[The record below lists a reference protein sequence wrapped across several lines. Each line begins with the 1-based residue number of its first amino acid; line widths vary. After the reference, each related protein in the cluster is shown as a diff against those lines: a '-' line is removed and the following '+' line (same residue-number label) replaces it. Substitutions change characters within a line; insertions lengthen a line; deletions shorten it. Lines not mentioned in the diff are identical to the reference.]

1 MLSRNLKGSFLLF
14 NGIIQIG
21 ALNAGI
27 MGIILESN
35 KISKFAYSQ
44 QEITKF
50 DKLMISVDYHI
61 KAFLAYSLTFPF
73 FIFLYPFH
81 GVKYINLVYKFP
93 FHFILNKN

>member
-1 MLSRNLKGSFLLF
+1 MLRNLKRSFLIF
-14 NGIIQIG
+14 NTVIQIG
-21 ALNAGI
+21 SLNAGI

-61 KAFLAYSLTFPF
+61 KAFLAYSLTLPV
-73 FIFLYPFH
+73 FIFLYPFN
-81 GVKYINLVYKFP
+81 GVNYINLVYNFP
-93 FHFILNKN
+93 FHFILKNR